1 MHSSAKNVHLAFFFI
16 ILQNVP
22 IKLGYEEYGCPFC
35 QKITKRKDYMQ
46 KHILIH
52 TGEKPFNC
60 QHCGKRF
67 NRKDN
72 CIAHM
77 KKCIMNT

>member
-1 MHSSAKNVHLAFFFI
+1 MQTL
-16 ILQNVP
+16 P
-22 IKLGYEEYGCPFC
+22 IKLGSGEFGCPVC
-35 QKITKRKDYMQ
+35 PKITKRKDYMQ

-52 TGEKPFNC
+52 TGEKPFRC

-72 CIAHM
+72 CVAHM